1 MMSDEEDEF
10 SMGPA
15 TKKICLEESKSTGS
29 FMSGQSMALPS
40 AKQEE
45 EGESHLGDLAM
56 PEAEGATA
64 MYDVYKKMM
73 ENFQTPSDT
82 FLTQFGPPEL
92 MYMTGDRISPKQ
104 LDSLSDDFTGLCKD
118 GLMNE
123 PDNAFAGE
131 VENFTVSG
139 DNPQV
144 TEKFTLP
151 KSSGEIDTDIKHQLM
166 KEIRQFGRKY
176 EKIFK
181 LLEGVKGPLE
191 VRRQYIEFTIKEAAR
206 FKRRDLIMHLERYY
220 EIVADQVLSE
230 NNQ

>member
-1 MMSDEEDEF
+1 
-10 SMGPA
+10 
-15 TKKICLEESKSTGS
+15 
-29 FMSGQSMALPS
+29 
-40 AKQEE
+40 
-45 EGESHLGDLAM
+45 
-56 PEAEGATA
+56 

-191 VRRQYIEFTIKEAAR
+191 VRRQYIEFTIKEAASTDKIETD
-206 FKRRDLIMHLERYY
+206 FYDPCNDVGLMAY
-220 EIVADQVLSE
+220 LSTITKPC
-230 NNQ
+230 NTMNQFVNKFGALYNPQGTGRQMQGLF